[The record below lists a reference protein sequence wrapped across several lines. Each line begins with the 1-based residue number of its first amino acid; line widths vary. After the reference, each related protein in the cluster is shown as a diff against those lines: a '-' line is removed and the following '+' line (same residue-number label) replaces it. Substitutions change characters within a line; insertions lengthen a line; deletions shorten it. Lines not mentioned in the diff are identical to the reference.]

1 MGILPKFLFSSLS
14 LSLSLSLPLSAEP
27 YYINTTFFGQDLEF
41 TRHDLFNGISAE
53 LIANRKFAMPTEPF
67 TDWPSEVQQLV
78 EEGVV
83 PRWVGIGSPTLD
95 SPYYAMHD
103 DLISGDVGSSIH
115 CAANISKECG
125 IEQGSYFEGF
135 DSGVGFGSSIILS
148 KNMDYTLQLVVKG
161 EASIKVFLSDAD
173 AEEYL
178 FSATITSTSNWT
190 TISQTFT
197 SPATTNATLRIS
209 ALKSSPEWWLGSTS
223 LTPASNTWKGMRID
237 VVDGLKALKN
247 RGLLRWPGGCFAPF
261 YRWKI
266 GLLPPH
272 ERPPIETPPDNCA
285 AVPGGINAYTDG
297 MMENG
302 IGVDDFMALCE
313 RIGMVPAITLRLS
326 LGSEEEIEE
335 AADLIEYL
343 NGEANGTKW
352 GRIRASRSRVEP
364 FNVEHVYVGNEID
377 RQTRYPTYPNSKE
390 TIAAASSSEYAEMM
404 SNMIPRIL
412 QKSPTIK
419 LKIFAVSANVEVSEG
434 DESARK

>member
-1 MGILPKFLFSSLS
+1 M
-14 LSLSLSLPLSAEP
+14 
-27 YYINTTFFGQDLEF
+27 
-41 TRHDLFNGISAE
+41 FNGISAE

-115 CAANISKECG
+115 CAANNSKECG

-343 NGEANGTKW
+343 NGDANGTKW
-352 GRIRASRSRVEP
+352 GRIRASRGRVEP